1 MARIVGDGSD
11 EKKRTIVEA
20 VQWEIAARA
29 LTLGVDDIRLHFLD
43 VPREELLRRL
53 ELRNLTLPLD
63 STFRVDASQLDLW
76 SSWFEPPTP
85 DEIE

>member
-29 LTLGVDDIRLHFLD
+29 LTLGVDVILENGFWSRSERDDLRSRVETLGSG
-43 VPREELLRRL
+43 LLC
-53 ELRNLTLPLD
+53 
-63 STFRVDASQLDLW
+63 AG
-76 SSWFEPPTP
+76 
-85 DEIE
+85 